1 MFISKLKLLFFVKHS
16 IKSTMIIQLIFSHLL
31 DTIKTFDSKV
41 ETWLRTPR
49 LSKPKGMLNYI
60 VKHLQNLDDEVILQ
74 KLKKLENSEEKI
86 ATIIYSK
93 KNVIEKKN
101 MIIELMN
108 SELEEL
114 TFTNK
119 CQICKLETCETNE
132 FCETKTNNWLG
143 I

>member
-1 MFISKLKLLFFVKHS
+1 
-16 IKSTMIIQLIFSHLL
+16 MIIQLIFSHLL
-31 DTIKTFDSKV
+31 DTIKTFDSAI
-41 ETWLRTPR
+41 ETWLRVER
-49 LSKPKGMLNYI
+49 LTKPKGMLNYI
-60 VKHLQNLDDEVILQ
+60 VKHLQELDDELILQ
-74 KLKKLENSEEKI
+74 KLKKLEKSQSEI

-93 KNVIEKKN
+93 KNDLEKKN

-108 SELEEL
+108 GELEEL

-119 CQICKLETCETNE
+119 CQICKLEKCSSID

>member
-1 MFISKLKLLFFVKHS
+1 
-16 IKSTMIIQLIFSHLL
+16 MIIQLIFSHLL
-31 DTIKTFDSKV
+31 DSIKSFDSDL
-41 ETWLRTPR
+41 ETWLREKR

-60 VKHLQNLDDEVILQ
+60 VKHLQELDDELILQ
-74 KLKKLENSEEKI
+74 KLKKLEKYQSEI

-93 KNVIEKKN
+93 KYDLEKKN

-108 SELEEL
+108 GELEEL

-119 CQICKLETCETNE
+119 CQICKLEKCSSID

>member
-1 MFISKLKLLFFVKHS
+1 
-16 IKSTMIIQLIFSHLL
+16 MIIQLIFSHLL
-31 DTIKTFDSKV
+31 DSIKSFDSDL
-41 ETWLRTPR
+41 ETWLREKR

-60 VKHLQNLDDEVILQ
+60 VKHLQELDDEVILQ

-93 KNVIEKKN
+93 KNDLEKKN

-108 SELEEL
+108 SDLEEL
-114 TFTNK
+114 TFINK
-119 CQICKLETCETNE
+119 CQICKLETCDSIE

>member
-1 MFISKLKLLFFVKHS
+1 
-16 IKSTMIIQLIFSHLL
+16 MIIQFIFSNLL

-41 ETWLRTPR
+41 ETWLRKPR

-60 VKHLQNLDDEVILQ
+60 VKHLQDLDDTIILQ
-74 KLKKLENSEEKI
+74 KLKKLEKSSTEI

-93 KNVIEKKN
+93 KNDLEKKN

-114 TFTNK
+114 TFTKK
-119 CQICKLETCETNE
+119 CQICKLETCASIE

>member
-1 MFISKLKLLFFVKHS
+1 
-16 IKSTMIIQLIFSHLL
+16 MIIQLIFSHLL
-31 DTIKTFDSKV
+31 NTINTFDSVIEK
-41 ETWLRTPR
+41 WLREKR
-49 LSKPKGMLNYI
+49 LTKPKGMLNYI
-60 VKHLQNLDDEVILQ
+60 VKHLQELDDKLILQ
-74 KLKKLENSEEKI
+74 KLKKLEKSQSEI

-93 KNVIEKKN
+93 KNDLEKKN

-108 SELEEL
+108 GELEEL

-119 CQICKLETCETNE
+119 CQICNLEKCSSID

>member
-1 MFISKLKLLFFVKHS
+1 
-16 IKSTMIIQLIFSHLL
+16 MIIQLIFSHLL
-31 DTIKTFDSKV
+31 NTINTFDSVIEK
-41 ETWLRTPR
+41 WLRLER
-49 LSKPKGMLNYI
+49 LTKPKGMLNYI
-60 VKHLQNLDDEVILQ
+60 VKHLQEFDDKLILQ
-74 KLKKLENSEEKI
+74 KLKKLEKSQSEI

-93 KNVIEKKN
+93 KNDLEKKN

-108 SELEEL
+108 GELEEL

-119 CQICKLETCETNE
+119 CQICKLEKCSSID

>member
-1 MFISKLKLLFFVKHS
+1 
-16 IKSTMIIQLIFSHLL
+16 MIIQFIFSNLL

-41 ETWLRTPR
+41 ETWLRKPR

-60 VKHLQNLDDEVILQ
+60 VKHLQDLDDTIILQ
-74 KLKKLENSEEKI
+74 KLKKLEKSSTEI

-93 KNVIEKKN
+93 KNDLEKKT

-108 SELEEL
+108 GALEEL
-114 TFTNK
+114 NITNN
-119 CQICKLETCETNE
+119 CQICKLETCESIE